1 MSDGQTKMDLFNE
14 VVDLKKALSYVKNAL
29 DTKISNP
36 IPFLTLDEHKVTL
49 EMNSELKAA
58 NQTQTKRINELE
70 HKYWELAE
78 AKKRQEKDMT

>member
-36 IPFLTLDEHKVTL
+36 
-49 EMNSELKAA
+49 
-58 NQTQTKRINELE
+58 
-70 HKYWELAE
+70 
-78 AKKRQEKDMT
+78 